1 MKQSQEQRLSQW
13 FTRLYIYMK
22 QSQEQRLSQ
31 WFTRLFIYDT
41 ILGTLILR
49 TLIVIVVYQAIYIY
63 ETILGALIVIVVYQA
78 IYIYEAILGTLM
90 VFYNDF
96 CLSESNINNDVFYQ
110 RMITWQY
117 FPQKLHISTYMIIMW
132 RYIMFVEFFVFVV
145 QAKHMIIRGVNC
157 EQFLTDHS
165 MGDVGSTLQFYALFI
180 APVSIRPV
188 V

>member
-1 MKQSQEQRLSQW
+1 MTQSQEQRLSQW

-22 QSQEQRLSQ
+22 QSQDQRLSQ

-49 TLIVIVVYQAIYIY
+49 T
-63 ETILGALIVIVVYQA
+63 LIVIVVYQA

-117 FPQKLHISTYMIIMW
+117 FPQKLHISTYMIIMLFF
-132 RYIMFVEFFVFVV
+132 ICGSFFVFVV